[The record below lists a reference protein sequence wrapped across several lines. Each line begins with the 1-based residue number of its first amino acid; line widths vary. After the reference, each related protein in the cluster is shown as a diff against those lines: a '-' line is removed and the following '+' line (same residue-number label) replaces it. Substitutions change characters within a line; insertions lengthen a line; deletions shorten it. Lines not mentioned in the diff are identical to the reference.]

1 MRTLILPLVLGVLMT
16 SSSIFAQTA
25 GSPAEQTLLQ
35 LVNQRRAEHG
45 LGPVAWDAALAR
57 AARGHAVWMSREPG
71 EEQHQYPGEPNLTT
85 RAAQAGGR
93 FSMVAEN
100 IATAQRGNVL
110 EIERAWMNS
119 PVHRGNILSPRVNQI
134 GIAVLDV
141 RGTLYAVEDFG
152 HGNPVLAASDVESRA
167 QQALR
172 AQGIRLELSSEARE
186 TARANCVRP
195 NGPIGR
201 ARLSLQW
208 DGPDVNELPGV
219 LMKNIPQVRGHAFAV
234 GACPSTR
241 RGEGF
246 TTYHVA
252 VLMY

>member
-1 MRTLILPLVLGVLMT
+1 MRTLILPLVFGVLMT

-25 GSPAEQTLLQ
+25 GSSAEQTLLQ

-152 HGNPVLAASDVESRA
+152 RGNPVLAASDVES
-167 QQALR
+167 
-172 AQGIRLELSSEARE
+172 
-186 TARANCVRP
+186 RP